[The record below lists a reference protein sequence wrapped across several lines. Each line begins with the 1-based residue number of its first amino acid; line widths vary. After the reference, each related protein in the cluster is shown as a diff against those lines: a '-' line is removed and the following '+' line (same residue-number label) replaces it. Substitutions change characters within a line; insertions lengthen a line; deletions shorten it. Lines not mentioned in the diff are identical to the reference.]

1 MKKTL
6 CILFLIPLVLALIS
20 QVPRVV
26 SDPTFWTYRGI
37 LVMITGFLTVS
48 WMAIAVILSTRK
60 AWLEQKIGGLDKVY
74 HLHKWVGIWAGICVL
89 LHWLAETGVK
99 KVGQWGIAELPP
111 RIKAPKTGDPT
122 PIYDWFKDFFQFC
135 GEWAF
140 YIGAILII
148 IALLKRS
155 IPYKYF
161 RLSHKIFP
169 IIAIMGCSHA
179 LFFTLRSQTY
189 WVQPIGWYTTI
200 IAVWAIIISVMV
212 LAGKLGKNK
221 QMKAQITNFAKGTDD
236 TLDLTL
242 TAPDWKGHQAGQFL
256 FIHFGDNVAKYE
268 GAHPF
273 TIASA
278 WDSTK
283 KTIQLGI
290 KPLGDFTKILPNL
303 IQKNQT
309 VRIEGPYGDFV
320 FKDDDLSP
328 QLWVA
333 GGVGVTPFI
342 ARLEDLAQKNITRAN
357 VDFFCSLR
365 DDKAHFIKEMREL
378 SQKTGVRLHLWL
390 NEVEGTVLK
399 LETISAEFK
408 PDTKVYFCG
417 PFQWGENL
425 LQHLKTKGLSE
436 KNFLRERFEFR

>member
-6 CILFLIPLVLALIS
+6 CILFLIPFVLALIAEG
-20 QVPRVV
+20 PRIAN
-26 SDPTFWTYRGI
+26 DPVFWTWRGA

-60 AWLEQKIGGLDKVY
+60 AWLEKKLGGLDKVY

-89 LHWLAETGVK
+89 LHWLVETGVK
-99 KVGQWGIAELPP
+99 KVGKWGIAELPP

-140 YIGAILII
+140 YIGAALII
-148 IALLKRS
+148 IALLKKT

-179 LFFTLRSQTY
+179 LFFTLRTPAL
-189 WVQPIGWYTTI
+189 WVQPATWYTVI
-200 IAVWAIIISVMV
+200 VAVWAIIISVMV
-212 LAGKLGKNK
+212 LAGKLGKEK
-221 QMKAQITNFAKGTDD
+221 QVKAQITNFEKGADG

-242 TAPDWKGHQAGQFL
+242 TAPDWAGHQAGQFL

-278 WDSTK
+278 WDSAK
-283 KTIQLGI
+283 KTIRLGI
-290 KPLGDFTKILPNL
+290 KPLGDFTKQLPNL

-309 VRIEGPYGDFV
+309 VRIEGPYGDFI
-320 FKDDDLSP
+320 FNDDFAP

-333 GGVGVTPFI
+333 GGVGVTPFV
-342 ARLEDLAQKNITRAN
+342 ARLEDLAQKGVKDAN

-365 DDKAHFIKEMREL
+365 NDKAHFIKEMREL

-390 NEVEGTVLK
+390 SEVEKSSLK
-399 LETISAEFK
+399 LESISAAFK
-408 PDTKVYFCG
+408 PDSNVYFCG
-417 PFQWGENL
+417 PFQWGESL
-425 LQHLKTKGLSE
+425 FQHLKGKGLAD
-436 KNFLRERFEFR
+436 KNFHRERFEFR